1 MLGISE
7 GDFSSGLVTACELR
21 PPAATYHHERAS
33 ELRVPAPA
41 MARTQTTVS
50 TGCLS
55 PLHHAK
61 FETILCHVLSAL
73 GKYLYLAFE
82 SFFGSFVKDKFK

>member
-1 MLGISE
+1 
-7 GDFSSGLVTACELR
+7 
-21 PPAATYHHERAS
+21 
-33 ELRVPAPA
+33 

>member
-33 ELRVPAPA
+33 ELRVPAPS
-41 MARTQTTVS
+41 RESIRIES
-50 TGCLS
+50 TS
-55 PLHHAK
+55 P
-61 FETILCHVLSAL
+61 SN
-73 GKYLYLAFE
+73 GQNSNY
-82 SFFGSFVKDKFK
+82 SFYWMFITFAPC